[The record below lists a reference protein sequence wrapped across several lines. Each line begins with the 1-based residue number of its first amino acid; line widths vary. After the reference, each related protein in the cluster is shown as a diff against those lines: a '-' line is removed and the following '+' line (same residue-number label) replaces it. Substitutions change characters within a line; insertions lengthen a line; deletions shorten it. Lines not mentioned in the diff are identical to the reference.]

1 MSSDQPILMTP
12 APFVTLVLFAS
23 LSGYSVKAMRRKME
37 EGVWLLGREVVKAP
51 DGRVLVSL
59 QGYARWVEG
68 KA

>member
-1 MSSDQPILMTP
+1 
-12 APFVTLVLFAS
+12 
-23 LSGYSVKAMRRKME
+23 ME